1 LRVIKQREI
10 FPEIVFSR
18 KFNKMRFVKLF
29 LFSLFFLTATPT
41 FAQIETYDLAT
52 FTPPKD
58 WKRQAGESAV
68 SFFKV
73 NESNGKFCLIAVY
86 PSRAS
91 AGEINADFQNEWR
104 DRVAKPLATKAKP
117 DVQKVA
123 APAGWEA
130 VIGAAKVSSDNGE
143 MATLLTVY
151 RGYGRVLSVLISL
164 NDMSYEK
171 DFSDFLGS
179 LELSKTASNSSNQS
193 GNRQNT
199 VASSNGL
206 VGNWGDVTSG
216 DFGVRSGGGVST
228 GRGGTGRSYSF
239 KSDGTYTNTTYADVV
254 FNGSKIQTHET
265 GTYKVNGDTLT
276 LKPTK
281 IIYKRNGVNEAPNA
295 DWRDP
300 RSYKW
305 RIEQDGAATNL
316 VLITGSFEDR
326 FLWNR

>member
-1 LRVIKQREI
+1 
-10 FPEIVFSR
+10 
-18 KFNKMRFVKLF
+18 MRFLKLL
-29 LFSLFFLTATPT
+29 LFSLFFLNATQT
-41 FAQIETYDLAT
+41 FAQTETYDIAA

-58 WKRQAGESAV
+58 WKRQEGELAV
-68 SFFKV
+68 SFSKV

-91 AGEINADFQNEWR
+91 SGEINAEFQNEWR
-104 DRVAKPLATKAKP
+104 DRVAKPLSTKAKP

-130 VIGAAKVSSDNGE
+130 VIGAAKVVADSGE

-151 RGYGRVLSVLISL
+151 RGHGRVLSVLISL

-171 DFSDFLGS
+171 DFTDFLGS
-179 LELSKTASNSSNQS
+179 LELSKAASNSSNQNR
-193 GNRQNT
+193 NRQNT
-199 VASSNGL
+199 AASANGL
-206 VGNWGDVTSG
+206 VGSWGDVTSG
-216 DFGVRSGGGVST
+216 DFGVRSGGGIST
-228 GRGGTGRSYSF
+228 GRGGTGRSFSF
-239 KSDGTYTNTTYADVV
+239 KSDGTYTNTIYADVV
-254 FNGSKIQTHET
+254 FNSSKIQTHEI

-276 LKPTK
+276 FYPTK

-305 RIEQDGAATNL
+305 RIEQDGEATNL